1 MDNYSYLEKVLHRL
15 MLGDTAISNEFYNQ
29 LLFKSKNKEANY
41 TLKNVFITGLARSGT
56 TALLN
61 KIFSSGEVSSLLYK
75 YMPFILSPKI
85 AKLYSKLVNKNHIQT
100 KSRAHNDGI
109 KININS
115 PECLDEVFWIKTNQN
130 IENEKLTVKAISDDI
145 LRAYSYLINSFSLN
159 NKKIM
164 LIKNNNNHL
173 RLEYLAEFFKD
184 SVFFVMFRDPIS
196 QASSLLSQHLNFLKL
211 QKKDPFILEYM
222 NLIGH
227 FEFGTNAI
235 PFIYPTDQE
244 EWYFKNDKTTI
255 DYWIKQWI
263 HSYQWILK
271 SNILLK
277 KNIHL
282 ISYEDLCNHKSL
294 YKKICDLIKVSNM
307 NTGLPFTC
315 ANIRPSVLIDV
326 PDKSI
331 INEALD
337 IYNQLQVKSL

>member
-145 LRAYSYLINSFSLN
+145 LR
-159 NKKIM
+159 
-164 LIKNNNNHL
+164 
-173 RLEYLAEFFKD
+173 E
-184 SVFFVMFRDPIS
+184 
-196 QASSLLSQHLNFLKL
+196 
-211 QKKDPFILEYM
+211 
-222 NLIGH
+222 
-227 FEFGTNAI
+227 
-235 PFIYPTDQE
+235 
-244 EWYFKNDKTTI
+244 
-255 DYWIKQWI
+255 
-263 HSYQWILK
+263 
-271 SNILLK
+271 
-277 KNIHL
+277 
-282 ISYEDLCNHKSL
+282 
-294 YKKICDLIKVSNM
+294 
-307 NTGLPFTC
+307 
-315 ANIRPSVLIDV
+315 
-326 PDKSI
+326 
-331 INEALD
+331 
-337 IYNQLQVKSL
+337 